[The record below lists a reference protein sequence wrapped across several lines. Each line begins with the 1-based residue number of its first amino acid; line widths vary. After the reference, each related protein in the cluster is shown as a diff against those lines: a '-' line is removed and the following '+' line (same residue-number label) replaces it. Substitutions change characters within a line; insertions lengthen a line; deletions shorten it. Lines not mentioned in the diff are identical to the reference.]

1 MNGLTTVKKKSS
13 KTKSNRSLLAYIW
26 FHRYLYLL
34 LVPGI
39 IYYIIFHYIPM
50 YGATIAFKDFN
61 IMKGIIGSP
70 WAGFKHFEYLFSL
83 NKFFQVFKNTIIISL
98 MRLVCGFPAPIIVA
112 LLLNE
117 LSKMK
122 FKKVIQTV
130 VYLPHF
136 ISWVIFGGML
146 VTILSAETGI
156 VNMIIVALGGEP
168 IGFLT
173 DPEYFRWTLVWTA
186 IYKWFGWNTVI
197 YMAALSG
204 VDTQLYE
211 AAVIDGANRWQRI
224 WHITLP
230 CIKGTIVVLLIL
242 RIGNLMQAGFEQ
254 IYVLYNPAVYRVS
267 DILDTY
273 VYRLGLS
280 EGKFSLAT
288 AIGLFKSV
296 INFVLLIS
304 ANKIARMMEQPGIY

>member
-1 MNGLTTVKKKSS
+1 MDARLVPKNKLSRKTPSRNILT
-13 KTKSNRSLLAYIW
+13 YFW

-39 IYYIIFHYIPM
+39 LYYIIFHYIPM

-61 IMKGIIGSP
+61 IMKGIIGSS
-70 WAGFKHFEYLFSL
+70 WAGFKHFQYLFSL
-83 NKFFQVFKNTIIISL
+83 NKFTQVLKNTVLISL
-98 MRLVCGFPAPIIVA
+98 MRLICGFPAPIIVA

-117 LSKMK
+117 LSKVK
-122 FKKVIQTV
+122 FKKVVQTII
-130 VYLPHF
+130 YLPHF
-136 ISWVIFGGML
+136 ISWVIFGGIL
-146 VTILSAETGI
+146 VTILSTDTGI
-156 VNMIIVALGGEP
+156 INTIIKAMGGTPVA
-168 IGFLT
+168 FLT
-173 DPEYFRWTLVWTA
+173 DPDHFRWTLVWTA

-197 YMAALSG
+197 YMAALAG

-211 AAVIDGANRWQRI
+211 AAVIDGANRWQRV

-230 CIKGTIVVLLIL
+230 CIKATIVILLIL

-273 VYRLGLS
+273 VYRLGLA

-288 AIGLFKSV
+288 ALGLFKSV
-296 INFVLLIS
+296 VNFTLLVG
-304 ANKIARMMEQPGIY
+304 ANKLARLMDQPGIY